1 MKCPRKPFRHFNIR
15 RLFNNKKALGAPVGN
30 LIILVAAVALS
41 TTVVLFAVNVTSN
54 QVQKESL
61 QITDVTL
68 NTASC
73 SISIQNTGSTSIR
86 VSQVTVKGDK
96 YSNYTSNPDISGGLA
111 KGGVATL
118 TVTLTDGTVTMNDVG
133 RPSTLVIMTT
143 QGSYF
148 TETLVQA
155 ASATSPTATPTP
167 TPTPTDEPTPTPTPA
182 P

>member
-1 MKCPRKPFRHFNIR
+1 MKCARGHFSLR
-15 RLFNNKKALGAPVGN
+15 RFFKNKSALGAPVGN

-54 QVQKESL
+54 QVQKESM

-68 NTASC
+68 TTSTC
-73 SISIQNTGSTSIR
+73 SISIQNTGSTTIK

-96 YSNYTSNPDISGGLA
+96 YSNYTSTPDISGGLA
-111 KGGVATL
+111 KGNSATL
-118 TVTLTDGTVTMNDVG
+118 TVTLNTGTVTINDVG

-155 ASATSPTATPTP
+155 TSATPTP
-167 TPTPTDEPTPTPTPA
+167 TP
-182 P
+182 